1 MATFADRVA
10 AAVLPIGNTTYRT
23 NIDTAVDTFEAAVK
37 AEVITGASRTEEA
50 GGWLDI
56 QDKMIDITRMIASE
70 LADTSD

>member
-1 MATFADRVA
+1 
-10 AAVLPIGNTTYRT
+10 
-23 NIDTAVDTFEAAVK
+23 
-37 AEVITGASRTEEA
+37 VITGASRTGEA